1 MDSVKKTCKNDRFST
16 DNTIRNR
23 VGFSKEVNINGR
35 KTESRKGGSMIK
47 VSLERRFIEG
57 RLLRALEGLRSAVK
71 DFHSA
76 DMEYQE
82 ALISWGNEKVTLI
95 SEVKERVDAAE
106 WNMKK
111 AREEY
116 ETVLERAY
124 MQYLGRP

>member
-1 MDSVKKTCKNDRFST
+1 
-16 DNTIRNR
+16 
-23 VGFSKEVNINGR
+23 
-35 KTESRKGGSMIK
+35 MIK
-47 VSLERRFIEG
+47 ISLERRFIEG

-82 ALISWGNEKVTLI
+82 ALMSWGNEKVTLI
-95 SEVKERVDAAE
+95 SEAKERVDAAE